1 MAIDSGVPAVSVGP
15 ELTSGPAADGFA
27 SRRNLTLVPGAPPRN
42 DPSRIGR
49 ITAPQVLVV
58 SDLIC
63 MTLPATW
70 NVTHVRA
77 IATVA
82 LVSVTLFWSADLYR
96 PRLQPLFLDEFPA
109 LLGRMLAATGIV
121 AALSALRH
129 ATPDVSTFLAGA
141 AAAIALTLAARA
153 VIMFGIRLARRRRI
167 VVHRSMIV
175 GSGPI
180 ADRLAD
186 TLSTVPDYGLSVVG
200 YLADNPSPGS
210 PIDEASYLGP
220 IRKLRSSIYSHGVE
234 VVIICDQGFAEG
246 ELHSIVRQALWNDC
260 DIFLVPRLH
269 DVVKQAWVSEMI
281 GTVPVAR
288 IGSDGR
294 CGVPWRCKRAFDI
307 AASSLALVLLS
318 PLLALC
324 ALAVRID
331 GGPGII
337 FRQVRVGRDGK
348 PFEILKFR
356 SLRPVDT
363 TESQTKWSISNDDR
377 MTPIGRIMRR
387 TSLDELPQ
395 LWTILRGEMTI
406 VGPRPERPHFV
417 KKFSGEEPSYLYRHR
432 VPAGLTGL
440 AQVNGMRGDTSI
452 AERSR
457 FDNYYIENWSLWLDV
472 KIILRTFSEILSGQ
486 GG

>member
-1 MAIDSGVPAVSVGP
+1 MAIDYGLPAISPDAEPAPDPAAV
-15 ELTSGPAADGFA
+15 TSGR
-27 SRRNLTLVPGAPPRN
+27 SLTLVPTAPPRN
-42 DPSRIGR
+42 EPSGIRS
-49 ITAPQVLVV
+49 ITSPQILVV
-58 SDLIC
+58 SDLVFLS
-63 MTLPATW
+63 LPAAW

-77 IATVA
+77 IASVA
-82 LVSVTLFWSADLYR
+82 LISVTLFWAADLYR
-96 PRLQPLFLDEFPA
+96 PRLQPLFLDELPA

-121 AALSALRH
+121 ATLGALRH

-141 AAAIALTLAARA
+141 AAAIVLTLVSRA
-153 VIMFGIRLARRRRI
+153 LIMCTIRLVRRRRI
-167 VVHRSMIV
+167 VTHRSVIV
-175 GSGPI
+175 GTGPI

-200 YLADNPSPGS
+200 YLADDPSPGS
-210 PIDEASYLGP
+210 PIDESSYLGP
-220 IRKLRSSIYSHGVE
+220 IRKLRSSIYGQGVE

-246 ELHSIVRQALWNDC
+246 ELNSIVRQALWNDC

-269 DVVKQAWVSEMI
+269 DVVKQAWASEMI

-377 MTPIGRIMRR
+377 MTPVGRIMRR

-395 LWTILRGEMTI
+395 LWTILRGDMTI

-417 KKFSGEEPSYLYRHR
+417 RKFSGEEPSYLYRHR

-472 KIILRTFSEILSGQ
+472 KIILRTFSEILFGK